1 MHGHPSPSLHMRH
14 HKPSVISQAVGPPEI
29 KRKQVGVSRRRSEK
43 IYSYHSIAPRVCEAR
58 SKSYISIALQRLAT
72 RHQLFLVFKSKIS
85 AEGASTTR
93 YFQRLPV
100 NSQPLNLLACRL
112 HGGQILFG
120 QPLTVALFGTQ
131 KWGTRDESNVLFL
144 FSRLNPVLVLPY
156 QQRLGRSENVRCR
169 NSKV

>member
-120 QPLTVALFGTQ
+120 QPLTCCPFWDSEMGHARRIECTISF
-131 KWGTRDESNVLFL
+131 F
-144 FSRLNPVLVLPY
+144 PV
-156 QQRLGRSENVRCR
+156 
-169 NSKV
+169 